1 MESSGQELI
10 PSQTNDT
17 FLSLY
22 TFCEPKS
29 FSGKACLICQEKF
42 SSDEQVKKHFRS
54 KEHIQNFSLQNKLPH
69 QTAKWWEPFEGESD
83 IQHFLRIDIA
93 TAIGPLPSYIKC
105 IFAYWTVWFL
115 SWSPS
120 KEESMKE
127 RTSRGEQKLKGP
139 QYYAHLFARGRSE
152 FFVCCQLPW
161 FGGARGFGSYLNFE
175 TFSSLKKCVLGPQHF
190 YEQFLDGQKVREFWD
205 LELEEEN
212 RCWSTE
218 DVVEMFS
225 KARREFCGM
234 DSPQFHTMDSS
245 DSKKFSCHVMVSCVH
260 KNISFLSKFCESF
273 ILWLKGKNEYSF
285 LLRLID
291 GSVYR
296 KNGSIRCFESSKFG
310 SERVLR
316 MLGEKPAN
324 EALLFVTANQEEL
337 RHIWKISERGK
348 LHRKNKPKKE
358 EESEPVIEESAL
370 YEGEDHMEAL
380 DKYVREILDDAF
392 DYETDW
398 DGQGRLDLKRIQG
411 MENTCPCCPEGENVH
426 DRRGAFVEIWDNLLL
441 FGCWKTPKRKRLICK
456 LGPQKNPKKKRETFM
471 ADFSYESPNAN
482 PICFPE
488 GKDTLV
494 VKSAM
499 GTGKTKAMIDWV
511 VKNPK
516 SRVLFVSYRVS
527 LVTELSRKIPGALLY
542 TDPKAKKGGFISGQR
557 LVVQIDSLHLVCG
570 TFDMLLID
578 EALYT
583 LDHLCEFVKNA
594 PDCYDALVHYIK
606 DAKHVVLLDAFME
619 NYICE
624 FVESLGRK
632 VWREENT
639 FMPHKGKTTCFLLP
653 SKESSQEFLFSA
665 LENKENVVFASN
677 SKRRVDVMSSV
688 ARDRGVETITHT
700 SDSKGTVDTKE
711 WGKYQ
716 LLAFSPTIS
725 AGVSYE
731 EKHFDSCHA
740 YFTSSSAGAHSSA
753 QMLGRV
759 RDLAKKEMSVFV
771 KQIHS
776 NAPIKREELIRR
788 IEMRE
793 EASYRACG
801 LTFDRTFGIL
811 LPTPFSELYISNKLR
826 NNRSKRNFL
835 EELRTLLESQGIEVM
850 EQKSGHRNDELDQ
863 EIHEA
868 GREVVLGNF
877 ENIENAKEI
886 SFCEYIQISESRET
900 TPQQRMSCQKFLVSQ
915 HFCLPS
921 QEFVTVNFL
930 KNYGKMRVA
939 YDSLCL
945 TFGEEKKIRQ
955 RMKGLILDDIER
967 RKRLPQQLLVR
978 ERYFHEKVFYIWKL
992 LNVLGFAQWWEE
1004 RVVYKDKFG
1013 PLFKSVYV
1021 IISKRQERF
1030 KSLFSSLPKDEKG
1043 AFRWFN
1049 DQLRKIFGFW
1059 FAKKKGNKGDYRCT
1073 LVFGAL
1079 WDTGTSD
1086 FKVPFFVPKIGH

>member
-22 TFCEPKS
+22 TFCEPKT
-29 FSGKACLICQEKF
+29 FSGKTCLICKENF

-69 QTAKWWEPFEGESD
+69 QTAKWWESFKGESD

-93 TAIGPLPSYIKC
+93 TTIGPLPSYIKC
-105 IFAYWTVWFL
+105 IFAYETVWFL
-115 SWSPS
+115 SWSSS
-120 KEESMKE
+120 KEESMKA

-175 TFSSLKKCVLGPQHF
+175 AFSSLRKCVLGPQHF

-212 RCWSTE
+212 RCWLTE

-273 ILWLKGKNEYSF
+273 ILWLKGKKEYSF
-285 LLRLID
+285 LIRIID

-316 MLGEKPAN
+316 MLGEKPTN
-324 EALLFVTANQEEL
+324 EELLFVTANQEEL
-337 RHIWKISERGK
+337 RYIWKISERGR
-348 LHRKNKPKKE
+348 LHRKNKPRKE
-358 EESEPVIEESAL
+358 EEPEPVIEEGAI

-380 DKYVREILDDAF
+380 GKYVREVLDDAF

-426 DRRGAFVEIWDNLLL
+426 NRRDAFVEIWDNLLL
-441 FGCWKTPKRKRLICK
+441 FGCWKTPKRKRCICK

-488 GKDTLV
+488 GKDCLV

-516 SRVLFVSYRVS
+516 ARVLFVSYRVS

-542 TDPKAKKGGFISGQR
+542 TDPKAKKGGCISGQR

-570 TFDMLLID
+570 TFDKLIID
-578 EALYT
+578 EALYSF
-583 LDHLCEFVKNA
+583 DHLCEFVKNA

-606 DAKHVVLLDAFME
+606 DAKNVVLLDAFME
-619 NYICE
+619 NYVCE
-624 FVESLGRK
+624 FVERLGRK

-639 FMPHKGKTTCFLLP
+639 FMPHKGKTTCFLLDT
-653 SKESSQEFLFSA
+653 KEASQNVLFSA
-665 LENKENVVFASN
+665 LEKDENVVFVSN
-677 SKRRVDVMSSV
+677 SKKRVDVVSHV
-688 ARDRGVETITHT
+688 ASRKGIDTLSHT
-700 SDSKGTVDTKE
+700 SDSNEHIDTTE

-740 YFTSSSAGAHSSA
+740 HFTSLSAGAHSSA

-759 RDLAKKEMSVFV
+759 RDLKKKEIFVFV
-771 KQIHS
+771 RQVHS
-776 NAPIKREELIRR
+776 NAICSREKLVKSIEKREEL
-788 IEMRE
+788 
-793 EASYRACG
+793 SYRACG
-801 LTFDRTFGIL
+801 LPFDRKFGIL
-811 LPTPFSELYISNKLR
+811 ESTPFSELYIANKLR
-826 NNRSKRNFL
+826 NNRSKKDFA
-835 EELRTLLESQGIEVM
+835 EELTKLLECQGISVCEYRKNTQVEDNSEECSKAEKEVT
-850 EQKSGHRNDELDQ
+850 EENY
-863 EIHEA
+863 
-868 GREVVLGNF
+868 
-877 ENIENAKEI
+877 ENISEAKEI
-886 SFCEYIQISESRET
+886 DYDEYQRLEESREKT
-900 TPQQRMSCQKFLVSQ
+900 MGQKLSCQKFLLAQ
-915 HFCLPS
+915 HFGMGEQRL
-921 QEFVTVNFL
+921 VTVPFL
-930 KNYGKMRVA
+930 KA
-939 YDSLCL
+939 YAKLRIPYRSLCL
-945 TFGEEKKIRQ
+945 TYGDPFWVSQNLKE
-955 RMKGLILDDIER
+955 LITSDVTR
-967 RKRLPQQLLVR
+967 RKNLREQLLVR
-978 ERYFHEKVFYIWKL
+978 EKFLNEKVYYLWKML
-992 LNVLGFAQWWEE
+992 RILGFEKWWE
-1004 RVVYKDKFG
+1004 VGKVYKEKFE
-1013 PLFKSVYV
+1013 PLLSKVFAIIKSREEHFRALFGSAPKEEKKVY
-1021 IISKRQERF
+1021 QWLNGE
-1030 KSLFSSLPKDEKG
+1030 LG
-1043 AFRWFN
+1043 
-1049 DQLRKIFGFW
+1049 KIFGFK
-1059 FAKKKGNKGDYRCT
+1059 FSKSNHKKYTVG
-1073 LVFGAL
+1073 LVFFAL
-1079 WDTGTSD
+1079 WNTENKEHVADH
-1086 FKVPFFVPKIGH
+1086 FIPQIIAY

>member
-1 MESSGQELI
+1 M
-10 PSQTNDT
+10 
-17 FLSLY
+17 
-22 TFCEPKS
+22 
-29 FSGKACLICQEKF
+29 KA
-42 SSDEQVKKHFRS
+42 
-54 KEHIQNFSLQNKLPH
+54 
-69 QTAKWWEPFEGESD
+69 
-83 IQHFLRIDIA
+83 
-93 TAIGPLPSYIKC
+93 
-105 IFAYWTVWFL
+105 
-115 SWSPS
+115 
-120 KEESMKE
+120 

-161 FGGARGFGSYLNFE
+161 FGGARAFGSYSDFGA
-175 TFSSLKKCVLGPQHF
+175 FSSLRKCVLGSQHF

-205 LELEEEN
+205 LELEEED

-225 KARREFCGM
+225 KARGEFCGL

-273 ILWLKGKNEYSF
+273 ILWLKGKKEYSF

-291 GSVYR
+291 RSVYR

-316 MLGEKPAN
+316 MLGEKPT
-324 EALLFVTANQEEL
+324 EEELLFVTANQEEL
-337 RHIWKISERGK
+337 RHIWKISERGR

-358 EESEPVIEESAL
+358 EKEPEAVPEESAF
-370 YEGEDHMEAL
+370 YEGEDHIEAL
-380 DKYVREILDDAF
+380 DKYVREVLEDAF
-392 DYETDW
+392 DFDTDW

-411 MENTCPCCPEGENVH
+411 IENTCPCCPEGENVH

-441 FGCWKTPKRKRLICK
+441 FGCWKTPKRKRRICK
-456 LGPQKNPKKKRETFM
+456 LGPQKNPKKKRENFM

-482 PICFPE
+482 PISFPPE
-488 GKDTLV
+488 KDCLV
-494 VKSAM
+494 VRSAM
-499 GTGKTKAMIDWV
+499 GTGKTKAMIEWV
-511 VKNPK
+511 TKNPK
-516 SRVLFVSYRVS
+516 ARVLFVSYRVS

-542 TDPKAKKGGFISGQR
+542 TDPKAKKGGCISGQR

-570 TFDMLLID
+570 TFDMVVVD
-578 EALYT
+578 EVLYT
-583 LDHLCEFVKNA
+583 FDHLCEFVKNA
-594 PDCYDALVHYIK
+594 PDCYDALVHYIR
-606 DAKHVVLLDAFME
+606 DAKKVVLLDAFME
-619 NYICE
+619 EYISD
-624 FVESLGRK
+624 FVTSLGRK
-632 VWREENT
+632 VWKEENT
-639 FMPHKGKTTCFLLP
+639 FMPHKDKTTCYLLP

-677 SKRRVDVMSSV
+677 SKRRVDVMSLV
-688 ARDRGVETITHT
+688 AKDRNVKTTAHT
-700 SDSKGTVDTKE
+700 SDSKGPIDTKE
-711 WGKYQ
+711 WGKCQ

-759 RDLAKKEMSVFV
+759 RNLAKKEISVFV
-771 KQIHS
+771 KQIRS
-776 NAPIKREELIRR
+776 NSPVKRDELIRR
-788 IEMRE
+788 IEKRE

-801 LTFDRTFGIL
+801 LVFDRTFGML
-811 LPTPFSELYISNKLR
+811 LSTPFSELYIANKLR

-835 EELRTLLESQGIEVM
+835 EELRILLESQGIAIV
-850 EQKSGHRNDELDQ
+850 EQKEHLRDDHLEE
-863 EIHEA
+863 EIHDA

-877 ENIENAKEI
+877 ESIESAEEI
-886 SFCEYIQISESRET
+886 SFCEYVQISESRET
-900 TPQQRMSCQKFLVSQ
+900 TPQQRMSCQKFLISQ
-915 HFCLPS
+915 HFRLPS
-921 QEFVTVNFL
+921 QEHVTVSFL

-945 TFGEEKKIRQ
+945 TFGEEKKVRQ
-955 RMKGLILDDIER
+955 RMKGLILNDIER
-967 RKRLPQQLLVR
+967 RKKLPQQLLVR

-992 LNVLGFAQWWEE
+992 LKVLGFEAWWEE
-1004 RVVYKDKFG
+1004 RAVYKDKFE
-1013 PLFKSVYV
+1013 PLFKNVYG
-1021 IISKRQERF
+1021 IISKRHERF
-1030 KSLFSSLPKDEKG
+1030 KSLFSSLPKDEKD

-1049 DQLRKIFGFW
+1049 DQLRKVFGFW
-1059 FAKKKGNKGDYRCT
+1059 FAKKKSGNKDYRCV

-1079 WDTGTSD
+1079 WDTGSSD
-1086 FKVPFFVPKIGH
+1086 FKVPFFVPKIDH